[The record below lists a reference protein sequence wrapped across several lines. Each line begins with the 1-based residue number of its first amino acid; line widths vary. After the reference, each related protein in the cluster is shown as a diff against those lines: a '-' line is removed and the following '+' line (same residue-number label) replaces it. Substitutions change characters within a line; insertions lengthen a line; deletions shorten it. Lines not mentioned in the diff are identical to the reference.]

1 MVAILLLVVSETVT
15 VKLLEI
21 PLSPFVPEIVLSRD
35 SVDRSVQR
43 TQCIVRSIEL
53 VRTGLN
59 TVVV

>member
-21 PLSPFVPEIVLSRD
+21 SLSPFVPEIVLSRD

-43 TQCIVRSIEL
+43 TQCIVCSIEL

-59 TVVV
+59 TEVV